1 MKTKNNKIRRFYDN
15 IKEYKHYSKIV
26 WGLVLIIVIISLN
39 LVAPKPKNLLI
50 RMKVGDIATKD
61 IIAPYNFP
69 ILKDSMDIESEK
81 TKIRESILP
90 VIDFKGTTTA
100 QIKNNINNFFSSIN
114 REMYRDIP
122 IENKIKYVKRK
133 SNTNFPDS
141 IYIKLLQ
148 KGNIKIEK
156 YFLKIISDVYDKGV
170 INDKSNLP
178 MGKNNKLLIKYNG
191 SEKVVDLDE
200 IYSMDE
206 AMTYIRTKSGK
217 LLNNSLFSVVEALA
231 GYYVRP
237 NLEFNSQE
245 TIARQN
251 EALASIK
258 TTKGFVSKGEMIV
271 RAHDPVTQSVEEKLI
286 SMQKARPKNYNKE
299 LRQIKLGKNAL
310 FLLLSIVF
318 FFTLLSFAY
327 DLLIDESKAF
337 IFLLSFLINII
348 IIYFVKGYSIFLF
361 TLIPLSM
368 IIGFLVDKRFAVMSG
383 IFVSLL
389 LAITFDL
396 NFTLLIFLL
405 IMVVISLLYIDHLH
419 KRSGFSLILSIL
431 ILSEIMYVLSIE
443 FIKFASFKDILK
455 DIGFLSANLTIS
467 LFIVIGIVPL
477 FEKLFHVTSSMTLM
491 ELSDLNHPLLQ
502 KLAVEAPGT
511 YNHSLNVA
519 IMSEAAAR
527 KIHANALLCRVGG
540 YFHDIGK
547 LKNPLYFVEN
557 QVNIP
562 NPHDELAPSMSK
574 IILANHI
581 KDGVALAKQYHLPRE
596 IIDIIEQHHGN
607 SVMEGF
613 YFKAQKE
620 NDTIAESDFR
630 YPGPKPETREAAI
643 ICLADSIE
651 AAIRVLKNP
660 VPHRIEALIEQVFTN
675 KLKDGQLNNTPL
687 TFKDIE
693 TIKSAFLPYLLAI
706 NHKRLSYPST
716 KDLTDK

>member
-1 MKTKNNKIRRFYDN
+1 MKTKNNKVTRLYDN
-15 IKEYKHYSKIV
+15 IKEYKHYPKII

-39 LVAPKPKNLLI
+39 LIAPKPKNFLI

-69 ILKDSMDIESEK
+69 ILKDSVEIETEK
-81 TKIRESILP
+81 AKIRESILP
-90 VIDFKGTTTA
+90 IIDFKGTTTA
-100 QIKNNINNFFSSIN
+100 QIKNNVNNFFSLIN

-122 IENKIKYVKRK
+122 VGNKIEYIKKK
-133 SNTNFPDS
+133 SNTDFPDS

-148 KGNIKIEK
+148 KGNVKIEK
-156 YFLKIISDVYDKGV
+156 YFLKIISDIYEKGV
-170 INDKSNLP
+170 INDKTNLP
-178 MGKNNKLLIKYNG
+178 IGKNNKLLIKYNG
-191 SEKVVDLDE
+191 SEKVVDMDE
-200 IYSMDE
+200 IYSLDE

-217 LLNNSLFSVVEALA
+217 LLNNSLFSVIEALS
-231 GYYVRP
+231 GHYIRP

-286 SMQKARPKNYNKE
+286 SMQKARPKNYSKE

-310 FLLLSIVF
+310 FLLLSIIF
-318 FFTLLSFAY
+318 LFTLLSFAY

-337 IFLLSFLINII
+337 IFLFSFLINIV
-348 IIYFVKGYSIFLF
+348 IIYFIKGYSIFLF

-368 IIGFLVDKRFAVMSG
+368 TIGFLVDKRFAAISG
-383 IFVSLL
+383 IFVALL

-396 NFTLLIFLL
+396 NFTLFIFLL
-405 IMVVISLLYIDHLH
+405 IMVIISLLYIDHLH
-419 KRSGFSLILSIL
+419 KRSGFLMILSIL
-431 ILSEIMYVLSIE
+431 ISSEILYVLSIE
-443 FIKFASFKDILK
+443 FIKFASFGEILR

-477 FEKLFHVTSSMTLM
+477 FEKLFHVTSSMTLI

-574 IILANHI
+574 IIIANHI

-613 YFKAQKE
+613 YFKAQKA
-620 NDTIAESDFR
+620 NDTVTESDFR
-630 YPGPKPETREAAI
+630 YPGPKPETREAGI

-693 TIKSAFLPYLLAI
+693 TIKGAFLPYLLAI